1 LITQDFLGAAHRIGR
16 TLCRDAV
23 WSGPACN
30 WLGWTARPLGGQL
43 VIGKGSQNASLG
55 YGTAGIGLFLAR
67 LYAVTADELVRTTSL
82 GALQHAVDNANL
94 SDPGLFTGCTGIA
107 CAAGEAGE
115 LLGAGEYKSHACRLL
130 ADALEI
136 LSTNNGPN
144 EDAALQYAAGIPVL
158 LAVGRRRQLRCAV
171 DLAIRIGE
179 KLAEAIAAIVAEQIQ
194 PPQAAMIA
202 NALGQLVKE
211 TGTETFKQ
219 ASDRVLQSTADSSPT
234 AQWPAENLSAFP
246 NLYNETGM
254 PVSFRNAQLVRAAQL
269 YPDNSGITKNA
280 VALTEATTASL
291 MRPLVPGD
299 GGYCLSHGVAGK
311 AELLILASNAERTDL
326 FPIAAAAGRTGVTH
340 FSQARMPWP
349 CAVPVGESP
358 NLMFG
363 LAGIGHFYL
372 RLHDPAAIP
381 SLLV

>member
-1 LITQDFLGAAHRIGR
+1 MSSQDFLGAAHRIGR

-30 WLGWTARPLGGQL
+30 WLGWTTRQFGGQL

-67 LYAVTADELVRTTSL
+67 LYSHTSDALVRTT
-82 GALQHAVDNANL
+82 GRAALQHAVDNANF

-107 CAAGEAGE
+107 CAAGEASE

-130 ADALEI
+130 AKALEI
-136 LSTNNGPN
+136 LSANNSQS
-144 EDAALQYAAGIPVL
+144 EDAALQYASGIPLL
-158 LAVGRRRQLRCAV
+158 LAVGRRRQLKCAV
-171 DLAIRIGE
+171 DLAVRSGE
-179 KLAEAIAAIVAEQIQ
+179 KLTEAIAMMVPEQI
-194 PPQAAMIA
+194 PAPQAAIMA
-202 NALGQLVKE
+202 SALGQLATE
-211 TGTETFKQ
+211 TGTETFK
-219 ASDRVLQSTADSSPT
+219 AACDRVFQSTADSSPT
-234 AQWPAENLSAFP
+234 AQWPGENPSAFP
-246 NLYNETGM
+246 NLYNETAM
-254 PVSFRNAQLVRAAQL
+254 PVSFRHAQLVHAARL
-269 YPDNSGITKNA
+269 YPDNAGITKSV
-280 VALTEATTASL
+280 VALTESTTASL

-311 AELLILASNAERTDL
+311 AELLTLASNPERTDL

-340 FSQARMPWP
+340 FSQTRIPWP
-349 CAVPVGESP
+349 CAVPAGESP

-372 RLHDPAAIP
+372 RLHDPAAVP